1 MNVMQELPSIY
12 YYEDNFGII
21 RFATIMRH
29 NYCLGKNLY
38 IYLLCRGT
46 IYFTREPNNTHY
58 LLDRTNQ
65 MKPSDKKWCEDISM
79 ENG

>member
-1 MNVMQELPSIY
+1 MKITLVLFVSPQLCVTIIASERIY
-12 YYEDNFGII
+12 IF
-21 RFATIMRH
+21 
-29 NYCLGKNLY
+29 
-38 IYLLCRGT
+38 
-46 IYFTREPNNTHY
+46 IYFAGELFTLQGNLIITHY